1 MDVQSA
7 VRHPVNA
14 QIHHSQNLLTVSKGL
29 KDINDGVLITQEIV
43 IMPKTAKKRKKKKGE
58 GPMPSGGAGLI
69 RFFEDETPG
78 IKVGP
83 TLVLVFSVLLIIGA
97 VTAHIAVQL
106 GWIAAL
112 G

>member
-1 MDVQSA
+1 
-7 VRHPVNA
+7 
-14 QIHHSQNLLTVSKGL
+14 
-29 KDINDGVLITQEIV
+29 
-43 IMPKTAKKRKKKKGE
+43 MPKTAKKRKKKKGE

-83 TLVLVFSVLLIIGA
+83 TLVVVFSAMLVIATVI
-97 VTAHIAVQL
+97 AHIAVQL
-106 GWIAAL
+106 GWIAAP

>member
-1 MDVQSA
+1 
-7 VRHPVNA
+7 
-14 QIHHSQNLLTVSKGL
+14 
-29 KDINDGVLITQEIV
+29 
-43 IMPKTAKKRKKKKGE
+43 MPKTAKKRKKKKGE

-83 TLVLVFSVLLIIGA
+83 TMVVVFAAMLVIATVF
-97 VTAHIAVQL
+97 AHIAVQF
-106 GWIAAL
+106 GWITAP